1 MTSCF
6 LKETPMIISSGSYPS
21 MFYNIQLL
29 PTRFWYWWIFH
40 VHSSTILKW
49 RQEWWLQKD
58 LASGCCLSSTV
69 SNIIKCEWLVYTLLN
84 HQESG
89 RWQKCPCAGF
99 IQSIPAKFICLDFK
113 SNLRTEQGVTT
124 GTEWFHYVFAIL
136 DGIVSFTNDFR
147 LWHHPFSVLSTGE
160 QAGLVSL
167 TMWGGI
173 NQISFWKTSTIF
185 FILLGC
191 QNIDLG
197 LHSSHICEQKMPRF
211 KNHHICLIFLQRKK
225 SQKVVTYQDCVVQLL
240 WTPENVSE

>member
-69 SNIIKCEWLVYTLLN
+69 SNIKCERLVYTLLN

-89 RWQKCPCAGF
+89 RWQICPCAGF
-99 IQSIPAKFICLDFK
+99 IQNIPAKFICWDFK
-113 SNLRTEQGVTT
+113 SNLRTEQGVIA
-124 GTEWFHYVFAIL
+124 GTEWLHYVSAIL

-147 LWHHPFSVLSTGE
+147 VWDHPFSVLSTGE

-173 NQISFWKTSTIF
+173 NQISIW
-185 FILLGC
+185 
-191 QNIDLG
+191 
-197 LHSSHICEQKMPRF
+197 
-211 KNHHICLIFLQRKK
+211 
-225 SQKVVTYQDCVVQLL
+225 
-240 WTPENVSE
+240 